1 MRVELHPTVSQE
13 SSASEAHMN
22 VYAWSYATLWNAA
35 VQAAAGRVP
44 HESLAS
50 RPRPFPRQGTST
62 RNGRAA
68 RLWLS
73 AVTVRQLRTPLPQ
86 RSSCAS
92 RMPSPLGCVHRAPP
106 TH

>member
-1 MRVELHPTVSQE
+1 MRVELHPRVSQE

-50 RPRPFPRQGTST
+50 RPRVSSRRRQPSVAKACDADPRCDPSTPFPRQG
-62 RNGRAA
+62 N
-68 RLWLS
+68 LY
-73 AVTVRQLRTPLPQ
+73 P
-86 RSSCAS
+86 
-92 RMPSPLGCVHRAPP
+92 
-106 TH
+106 